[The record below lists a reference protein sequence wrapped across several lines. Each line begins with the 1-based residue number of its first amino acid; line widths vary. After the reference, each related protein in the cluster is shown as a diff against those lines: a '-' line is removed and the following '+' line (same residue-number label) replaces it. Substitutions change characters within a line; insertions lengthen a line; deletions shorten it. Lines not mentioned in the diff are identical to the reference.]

1 MSDERTRGTDPED
14 DPTLA
19 ALIADL
25 HAVHSNPLPAPL
37 RASIASALRE
47 GVHAQAGAE
56 TIVLATEPA
65 AVQAAT
71 QSRAGTMGGRSASRQ
86 GRRSMPR
93 AWPALVAAIM
103 VAVCLALVA
112 ALARQVVGVTPAAR
126 PTHTRTV
133 LAATDKYSATL
144 CGYRVTVTRAY
155 ADANRVFV
163 GYTIA
168 PPAGRRF
175 LNGFHE
181 DGGLRTEE
189 GAVLK
194 YSSSGEEPG
203 GRAERFTLLGRSGAD
218 ESVGSFETTVNQPG
232 ARSVTFLLSISG
244 LHATEFAGATPV
256 MRACERYGAAGA
268 GIRQVTIP
276 GPFVVRF
283 TVPVAAARRATLH
296 WVIGSGRDREV
307 VERIVVTPSE
317 TRIYVRG
324 SGVYR
329 PQIAI
334 RGVQHYHGPNDSWR
348 QGDGTVIV
356 YDDQAS
362 YFPSLYRKPSP
373 WTLAV
378 LGGPGHGGDVDGLAW
393 ATLRVDLP

>member
-14 DPTLA
+14 DPALT

-25 HAVHSNPLPAPL
+25 RAVHSSPLPAPL
-37 RASIASALRE
+37 RASMASALRE
-47 GVHAQAGAE
+47 GVHAHVVAESGPTATAPVAVRLVTRPRAGA
-56 TIVLATEPA
+56 V
-65 AVQAAT
+65 
-71 QSRAGTMGGRSASRQ
+71 GRKTVRGQ
-86 GRRSMPR
+86 KRRSMPR

-103 VAVCLALVA
+103 VASCLALVA
-112 ALARQVVGVTPAAR
+112 ALARQVTAVTPAAR
-126 PTHTRTV
+126 PTRTQAV
-133 LAATDKYSATL
+133 LAATDSYAATR

-175 LNGFHE
+175 LNGFQE
-181 DGGLRTEE
+181 DGGLRREG

-194 YSSSGEEPG
+194 YSNSGEVPG
-203 GRAERFTLLGRSGAD
+203 GGGERFTVLGRSGGD
-218 ESVGSFETTVNQPG
+218 ETLGSFETTADQPD
-232 ARSVTFLLSISG
+232 ARSVTFLLSISA

-268 GIRQVTIP
+268 GIRQVTVP

-283 TVPVAAARRATLH
+283 SVPAAAARRATLH
-296 WVIGSGRDREV
+296 WVLGSGRDREV
-307 VERIVVTPSE
+307 VERVVVTPSE

-324 SGVYR
+324 SGMYR

-334 RGVQHYHGPNDSWR
+334 PGVQPYHGPNDSWR
-348 QGDGTVIV
+348 QGDETLIV

-362 YFPSLYRKPSP
+362 YFPSLYRKPGP

-378 LGGPGHGGDVDGLAW
+378 LGGPGHGGDVDGPAW
-393 ATLRVDLP
+393 ATMRVDLP